1 MTSTAPTHPQT
12 DLELVQRISSG
23 DQVAFNELYTRYN
36 LPVYN
41 FISRITNQQ
50 DVAED
55 VLQEVFLAVW
65 QGSSRFLR
73 KSTVKTWLFRIAYH
87 QSISWLRK
95 NNKSFQL
102 HQNIDEIPIIS
113 DEPSPEGSLIEQWQ
127 EAQIK
132 SAIARLSHNHRSVIE
147 LTFVH
152 GFSYQEI
159 AKIMK
164 CPVGTVKSRMNY
176 ALRYIKSDIIKISQN
191 EF

>member
-1 MTSTAPTHPQT
+1 MTSTSPVHPQT
-12 DLELVQRISSG
+12 DLELVQKISSG
-23 DQVAFNELYTRYN
+23 DEIAFNDLYTRYK
-36 LPVYN
+36 LQVYN
-41 FISRITNQQ
+41 FIFRLTNQQ

-55 VLQEVFLAVW
+55 ILQEVFLAVW
-65 QGSSRFLR
+65 QGSSRFLS
-73 KSTVKTWLFRIAYH
+73 KSTVKTWLFRIAYN

-95 NNKSFQL
+95 YRKSFQL
-102 HQNIDEIPIIS
+102 QQSIDELPIIS
-113 DEPSPEGSLIEQWQ
+113 DELSPEGSLIEHWQ

-152 GFSYQEI
+152 GFSYHEI
-159 AKIMK
+159 AKIMN

-176 ALRYIKSDIIKISQN
+176 ALRYIKSDYLIKSPN